1 MSAAHRPLPPEDCA
15 QCGEPIPRNAHAC
28 PGCGADER
36 TGWRE
41 TSIYDGL
48 DLPEEDDDSASENK
62 FGANHNLR
70 RPSNAAGL
78 RWYWFATLIA
88 VLIVLGLG
96 ALGLRP

>member
-1 MSAAHRPLPPEDCA
+1 MAAAQRPLPPEDCA

-28 PGCGADER
+28 PSCGADER

-48 DLPEEDDDSASENK
+48 DLPDEDDEPASENK
-62 FGANHNLR
+62 SGTNRNR
-70 RPSNAAGL
+70 RHPNNAAGL

-88 VLIVLGLG
+88 VLLVLGLG

>member
-1 MSAAHRPLPPEDCA
+1 MAAAHRPLPPEDCA

-28 PGCGADER
+28 PGCGAYER

-41 TSIYDGL
+41 SSIYDGL
-48 DLPEEDDDSASENK
+48 DLPDEDAGPDSENK
-62 FGANHNLR
+62 FGANSSR
-70 RPSNAAGL
+70 RLPSNVAGL
-78 RWYWFATLIA
+78 RWYWFATLIT